1 NEISVYRATNKLDA
15 DSILSMKHIKTVKIT
30 DVEVNPVNGSW
41 TVYDEFEDLD
51 EKPYGDPLFYRVV
64 ASRKVEY
71 TTTNYAVSPPA
82 TKNVQEQAPSLPS
95 KTTVTMLVENYNPPA
110 PVLRYHSE
118 PVDSD
123 VINWVILSWDQ
134 VCYKGKYHLYK
145 MSPQGNWKE
154 MARIDTDEKDTSKAK
169 LYLYGNNPATN
180 KEEWFFKEAFD
191 MTGNEFFLPVEK
203 LGLDPMKIKDAE
215 GRVLYHHFKMVSQN
229 TSNMFSTE
237 EKILTIYKEET
248 WTDIGGISHDGTD
261 GMILQG
267 TFIVRP

>member
-1 NEISVYRATNKLDA
+1 
-15 DSILSMKHIKTVKIT
+15 
-30 DVEVNPVNGSW
+30 
-41 TVYDEFEDLD
+41 
-51 EKPYGDPLFYRVV
+51 
-64 ASRKVEY
+64 
-71 TTTNYAVSPPA
+71 
-82 TKNVQEQAPSLPS
+82 
-95 KTTVTMLVENYNPPA
+95 
-110 PVLRYHSE
+110 
-118 PVDSD
+118 
-123 VINWVILSWDQ
+123 
-134 VCYKGKYHLYK
+134 

-154 MARIDTDEKDTSKAK
+154 MARIDTDEKDISKAK